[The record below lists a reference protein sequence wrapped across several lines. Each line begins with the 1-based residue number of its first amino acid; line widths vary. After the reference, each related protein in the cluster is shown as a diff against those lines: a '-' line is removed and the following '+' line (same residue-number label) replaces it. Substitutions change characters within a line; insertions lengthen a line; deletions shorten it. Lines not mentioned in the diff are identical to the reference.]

1 MNKGIKR
8 RTYPRNPDYH
18 QDAELSRDYF
28 KTVNSSSR
36 YRTYRRIINEVH
48 QPLQLKLVNGITRE
62 KSYLGTYHT
71 VTLREENRLDII
83 ADEEYGD
90 QKLYWVIAMAN
101 NIIDPFNVKQ
111 GSVLKI
117 PQIATVNMKGGYFD
131 V

>member
-18 QDAELSRDYF
+18 QDAELSNIYF
-28 KTVNSSSR
+28 KSISNLSR
-36 YRTYRRIINEVH
+36 YRTYRRIDNEQH

-83 ADEEYGD
+83 ANDEYGD

-111 GSVLKI
+111 GTILKI
-117 PQIATVNMKGGYFD
+117 PQIATISMRGGYFD

>member
-18 QDAELSRDYF
+18 RDAELSTTYF
-28 KTVNSSSR
+28 KPNDSLSR
-36 YRTYRRIINEVH
+36 YKTYRRIINEVY

-62 KSYLGTYHT
+62 KTYLGTFHS

-90 QKLYWVIAMAN
+90 KRLYWVIAMAN

-111 GSVLKI
+111 GTVLKI
-117 PQIATVNMKGGYFD
+117 PQIATVSMKGGYFD

>member
-18 QDAELSRDYF
+18 FDAELSSTYF
-28 KTVNSSSR
+28 RPQNDLSR
-36 YRTYRRIINEVH
+36 YKTYRRIINEVY

-83 ADEEYGD
+83 ANEEYGD
-90 QKLYWVIAMAN
+90 QRLFWIIAMAN
-101 NIIDPFNVKQ
+101 NIIDPFDVKQ
-111 GSVLKI
+111 GTVLKI
-117 PQIATVNMKGGYFD
+117 PQIATVSMKGGYFD

>member
-18 QDAELSRDYF
+18 ADAELSTDFF
-28 KTVNSSSR
+28 KTVSSSSR
-36 YRTYRRIINEVH
+36 YRTYRRIVNEVH

-83 ADEEYGD
+83 ANEEYGD
-90 QKLYWVIAMAN
+90 QRYYWVIAMAN

-111 GSVLKI
+111 GTVLKI
-117 PQIATVNMKGGYFD
+117 PQIATINMKGGYFD

>member
-8 RTYPRNPDYH
+8 RTYPRNPDYN
-18 QDAELSRDYF
+18 QDAELSREYF
-28 KTVNSSSR
+28 RPLNNLSR
-36 YRTYRRIINEVH
+36 YRTYKRIINEVH

-62 KSYLGTYHT
+62 KTYLGTYHT

-83 ADEEYGD
+83 ANEEYGD

-111 GSVLKI
+111 GTVLKI
-117 PQIATVNMKGGYFD
+117 PQIATVSMKGGYFD

>member
-18 QDAELSRDYF
+18 QDAELSKEYF
-28 KTVNSSSR
+28 KPLNNMSR
-36 YRTYRRIINEVH
+36 YKTYKRIINEVH

-71 VTLREENRLDII
+71 VSLREENRLDII
-83 ADEEYGD
+83 ANEEYGD

-101 NIIDPFNVKQ
+101 NIIDPFSVKQ
-111 GSVLKI
+111 GTVLKI
-117 PQIATVNMKGGYFD
+117 PQIATVTMRGGYFD